1 MQQSNESGRQ
11 LQQLIEL
18 ASPKW
23 LIELASPK
31 WLVELVPLIWRL
43 VAAVRL
49 FFQPRDYAAVDGPI

>member
-1 MQQSNESGRQ
+1 MQERNESGKQ
-11 LQQLIEL
+11 LQQ
-18 ASPKW
+18 

-49 FFQPRDYAAVDGPI
+49 FFQPRDYATVDGPI

>member
-1 MQQSNESGRQ
+1 MQESNESGRQ

-18 ASPKW
+18 VW
-23 LIELASPK
+23 PK

-49 FFQPRDYAAVDGPI
+49 FFRSRDYAAVDGPI

>member
-1 MQQSNESGRQ
+1 MQERNEFSRQ
-11 LQQLIEL
+11 LQQ
-18 ASPKW
+18 